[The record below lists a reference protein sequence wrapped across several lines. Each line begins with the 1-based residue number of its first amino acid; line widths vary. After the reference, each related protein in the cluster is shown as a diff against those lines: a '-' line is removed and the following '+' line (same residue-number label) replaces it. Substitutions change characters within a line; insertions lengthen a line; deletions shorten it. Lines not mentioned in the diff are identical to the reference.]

1 MFNLFKKKCE
11 YCKKVL
17 DKNKIVRAKVKVPEF
32 IEMKERNFCSEN
44 HAEKYD
50 KFVRELPRRAS
61 TCSSC
66 PIPPSAR

>member
-1 MFNLFKKKCE
+1 MFGLFKKKCE

-17 DKNKIVRAKVKVPEF
+17 DKNKTVRRKVKVPEF
-32 IEMKERNFCSEN
+32 IEMKERNFCCGK
-44 HAEKYD
+44 HAKIYD
-50 KFVRELPRRAS
+50 QAVRELPRRFS